1 MQTYNSR
8 LYRLKGPNM
17 HALHRIEYSTSN
29 LGGINNYKPLK
40 LVLETTLA
48 YPYIYSYS

>member
-1 MQTYNSR
+1 MQTHAYYPYKWVR
-8 LYRLKGPNM
+8 LNM
-17 HALHRIEYSTSN
+17 HALRRIKYSTDN

-48 YPYIYSYS
+48 CPYIYGYS